1 MTTDGRSDGQTDG
14 RAARVSRRDALQIF
28 AGIPLLAAGLT
39 PRDVA
44 RAAVQVRSL
53 SIAQPPNRP
62 TAFVPAF
69 FTPHEW
75 ETVRVLVDLIIPKD
89 ARSGSA
95 TEALVPEFMDFILN
109 ENGGMQTPMRGG
121 LAWLDDESRKRF
133 SKTFSA
139 ATNPQRRQILDDI
152 AWPKR
157 ARPEFS
163 QGVAFFSRMRDLTA
177 SGFYSSQIGVADLQY
192 IGNTVV
198 AEWEGCPPE
207 ALSKLGVSYGR
218 E

>member
-1 MTTDGRSDGQTDG
+1 MTDLT
-14 RAARVSRRDALQIF
+14 RRDALQIF

-44 RAAVQVRSL
+44 QAAVQVRSL
-53 SIAQPPNRP
+53 AIAQSTNRP
-62 TAFVPAF
+62 IAFTPAF
-69 FTPHEW
+69 FTAHEW
-75 ETVRVLVDLIIPKD
+75 ETVRVLVDLIIPRD

-109 ENGGMQTPMRGG
+109 ENSGMQTPVRGG
-121 LAWLDDESRKRF
+121 LAWLDDESRERF
-133 SKTFSA
+133 GQTFTG
-139 ATNPQRRQILDDI
+139 ATDAQRRQILDDI

-163 QGVAFFSRMRDLTA
+163 QGVAFFNRMRDLTA

-198 AEWEGCPPE
+198 AEWTGCPPD
-207 ALSKLGVSYGR
+207 ALNKLGVSYG
-218 E
+218 

>member
-1 MTTDGRSDGQTDG
+1 MTADGRSDGQTGG
-14 RAARVSRRDALQIF
+14 RAERVSRRDALQIF

-39 PRDVA
+39 PADVA
-44 RAAVQVRSL
+44 RAAIQVRAMS
-53 SIAQPPNRP
+53 QPSNRP

-109 ENGGMQTPMRGG
+109 ENSGMQTPIRGG
-121 LAWLDDESRKRF
+121 LAWLDDESRERF
-133 SKTFSA
+133 AGRFIDAIDS
-139 ATNPQRRQILDDI
+139 QRRQILDDI

-163 QGVAFFSRMRDLTA
+163 QGAAFFSRMRDLTA
-177 SGFYSSQIGVADLQY
+177 SGFYSSQIGVADLHY

>member
-1 MTTDGRSDGQTDG
+1 MTADGRPDGQTGG
-14 RAARVSRRDALQIF
+14 RAERVSRRDALQIF

-44 RAAVQVRSL
+44 RAAVAVRSL

-62 TAFVPAF
+62 IAFVPAF

-109 ENGGMQTPMRGG
+109 ENSGMQTPIRGG
-121 LAWLDDESRKRF
+121 LAWLDDESRERF
-133 SKTFSA
+133 GQTFSG
-139 ATNPQRRQILDDI
+139 ATDRQRRQSGLL
-152 AWPKR
+152 
-157 ARPEFS
+157 
-163 QGVAFFSRMRDLTA
+163 VLTESA
-177 SGFYSSQIGVADLQY
+177 VRRADLAHQ
-192 IGNTVV
+192 NAQRPAVRHDVV
-198 AEWEGCPPE
+198 EDDHQEVLLRRLA
-207 ALSKLGVSYGR
+207 
-218 E
+218 